1 MAKAYGSTGRP
12 AVLDPFRRIV
22 GVHWRDNTT
31 PPLAFAFTVR
41 LGAVVRNMDEPN
53 AEVAPIYH
61 SPFGT
66 PNAGLYY
73 PDVSVP
79 LSWGGYVLTEKEG
92 WIGAASHTI
101 TGLPAFGTGPLY
113 EIGSFVALEVFPYA
127 LSLKWVEPTGDV
139 LDFVSPVTGSDGGKP
154 NFKAG
159 AASVTSLSGG
169 ATSLLF
175 PTDIS
180 VEAGAFSYAYA
191 GATTVANHI
200 TDDFTKLVDNRQLMI
215 LCLPVTA

>member
-12 AVLDPFRRIV
+12 VVLDPFRRIV
-22 GVHWRDNTT
+22 EVHWRDNTT
-31 PPLAFAFTVR
+31 PPLAFAFIVR
-41 LGAVVRNMDEPN
+41 LGAVVRPIDGPA
-53 AEVAPIYH
+53 AEVAPIYY
-61 SPFGT
+61 SPFGN
-66 PNAGLYY
+66 PNTGFYH

-79 LSWGGYVLTEKEG
+79 TSWAAYVLTEKEG

-127 LSLKWVEPTGDV
+127 LSLKWVDPTGDV
-139 LDFVSPVTGSDGGKP
+139 LDFVSPVTGNDGVTP

-159 AASVTSLSGG
+159 AASVTSLGG
-169 ATSLLF
+169 GSTSLLF
-175 PTDIS
+175 PTDIT
-180 VEAGAFSYAYA
+180 VEAGAYSFAYA
-191 GATTVANHI
+191 GAVSVPI
-200 TDDFTKLVDNRQLMI
+200 TILDDSNELVGDRQLMV

>member
-12 AVLDPFRRIV
+12 VVLDPFRRIV

-31 PPLAFAFTVR
+31 PPLAFAFIVR
-41 LGAVVRNMDEPN
+41 LGAVVRPIDEPA
-53 AEVAPIYH
+53 AEVAPIYY

-66 PNAGLYY
+66 PNNGFYH

-113 EIGSFVALEVFPYA
+113 EIGTFVALEVFPYA
-127 LSLKWVEPTGDV
+127 LSLKWADPTGDV
-139 LDFVSPVTGSDGGKP
+139 LDFVSPVPGTGGVAP

-191 GATTVANHI
+191 GAVSVENI
-200 TDDFTKLVDNRQLMI
+200 ILDDTNKLVDNRQLMI